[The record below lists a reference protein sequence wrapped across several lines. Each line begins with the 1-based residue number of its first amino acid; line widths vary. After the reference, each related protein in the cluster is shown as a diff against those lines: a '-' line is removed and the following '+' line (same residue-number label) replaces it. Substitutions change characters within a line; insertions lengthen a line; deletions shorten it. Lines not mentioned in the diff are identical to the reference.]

1 MSDEEKETTKEEN
14 TETPLKEGS
23 VVEFDLPNLNGKTG
37 LFMMC
42 VKGSQFQTSYEIH
55 TEAGGDPEV
64 FLEWERQ
71 QKKKEGA
78 WPKD

>member
-1 MSDEEKETTKEEN
+1 
-14 TETPLKEGS
+14 
-23 VVEFDLPNLNGKTG
+23 
-37 LFMMC
+37 MMC

-78 WPKD
+78 WPKDQK